1 MGVDRISYLPPF
13 IIHQIMSHLSR
24 KQVAQTSILSK
35 KWNYLLASF
44 PIFNFDETD
53 LFQSEFDILAAEKD
67 VKELDITIKTDDKR
81 LYIFPHIIYS
91 AKLLTTLRLN
101 GFKFEKPPDTI
112 RFFFLKKLEL
122 VRVHISETVVEKLTS
137 ECVLLE
143 ELYFRRC
150 WGLKCVCI
158 CKPDELKIL
167 QIHIA
172 PSELERVKVDIL
184 GLQQLDLVLYQRLC
198 EIDVSG
204 CSQLKDLRLACCLF
218 CDEEFH
224 YLLSQ
229 FPLLEN
235 LSVSSCFVIKRI
247 KISSDRLKN
256 LSIGYCSDLEAID
269 VDTPNLL
276 SFGYEYNSVPLSS
289 MNAPCP
295 WKVRLVI
302 EHDLDTNWYLKL
314 KKFLA
319 SEIKELTLRC
329 TLNEVSFDLEEFRN
343 GSPSPP
349 CKVGYVSLS
358 PTILSSDYG
367 ALLDALLWIC
377 YPKCLVV
384 ETWNNDHINLIEV
397 QSSYH

>member
-24 KQVAQTSILSK
+24 K
-35 KWNYLLASF
+35 
-44 PIFNFDETD
+44 
-53 LFQSEFDILAAEKD
+53 
-67 VKELDITIKTDDKR
+67 
-81 LYIFPHIIYS
+81 
-91 AKLLTTLRLN
+91 
-101 GFKFEKPPDTI
+101 
-112 RFFFLKKLEL
+112 
-122 VRVHISETVVEKLTS
+122 
-137 ECVLLE
+137 
-143 ELYFRRC
+143 
-150 WGLKCVCI
+150 
-158 CKPDELKIL
+158 

-198 EIDVSG
+198 EID
-204 CSQLKDLRLACCLF
+204 
-218 CDEEFH
+218 
-224 YLLSQ
+224 

-384 ETWNNDHINLIEV
+384 ETRNNDHINLIEV